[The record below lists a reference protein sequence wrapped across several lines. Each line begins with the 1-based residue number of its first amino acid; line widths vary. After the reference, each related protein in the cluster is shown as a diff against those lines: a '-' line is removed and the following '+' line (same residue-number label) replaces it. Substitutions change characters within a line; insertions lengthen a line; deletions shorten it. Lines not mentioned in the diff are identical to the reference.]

1 LKLFAVSPDL
11 QYFNKLLSLEF
22 FFRRFEDVCLDL
34 DLECLRSL
42 TITASNRGTPSFASS
57 EPSPSM
63 PNLPN
68 LEAFLLEDRVTLRP
82 TTVTNKD
89 SFYKLALIV
98 LQGAGDR
105 LRQVALLRS
114 PDKGDHDA
122 YSPNEFAVLGNLGR
136 RRSLDSLVLP
146 HLDSRIVYKLRAHK
160 LQFGSDSYPS
170 SEAPAGHRHPAG
182 HPAGD
187 LLGIEVGEL
196 IFERHSL
203 RDFQMPPS
211 TRKLVITSDQHQP
224 YVSTALWSGMFA
236 GCESLREVDFT
247 RTRMAS
253 ITLHFLRKTHIEV
266 LSFRVRCQVGQG
278 SGRQA
283 SGQEMVQ
290 YLMIPSLKRLRVLA
304 GCRCCSL
311 THIMDY
317 DYDKEERA
325 ANPRVVLGRSQLQ
338 VLELGL
344 TQHSD
349 QHVAS
354 ESREWVTILNEHR
367 PFGFRRLEVAPSNY
381 QDTLQFLF
389 KDCSCVDACSC

>member
-1 LKLFAVSPDL
+1 
-11 QYFNKLLSLEF
+11 
-22 FFRRFEDVCLDL
+22 
-34 DLECLRSL
+34 
-42 TITASNRGTPSFASS
+42 
-57 EPSPSM
+57 M
-63 PNLPN
+63 PNL
-68 LEAFLLEDRVTLRP
+68 EEFQLEDRVTLRP

-89 SFYKLALIV
+89 SFYKLALIA

-122 YSPNEFAVLGNLGR
+122 YSPNEFAVLGNLS

-146 HLDSRIVYKLRAHK
+146 HLDSRIVYPKLRAHK

-170 SEAPAGHRHPAG
+170 SEAPAGHPAG
-182 HPAGD
+182 EHPAGD
-187 LLGIEVGEL
+187 LIGIEADEL

-211 TRKLVITSDQHQP
+211 TRKLVITSAQHQP

-236 GCESLREVDFT
+236 GCESFREVDFT

-253 ITLHFLRKTHIEV
+253 HTLHFLRKTNIEV
-266 LSFRVRCQVGQG
+266 VSFRVRCQVGQG
-278 SGRQA
+278 S
-283 SGQEMVQ
+283 SQEMVQ
-290 YLMIPSLKRLRVLA
+290 YLMIPSLNRLRVLA

-317 DYDKEERA
+317 DKEKPA
-325 ANPRVVLGRSQLQ
+325 AQNPRAVLGRSQLQ

-344 TQHSD
+344 TQHSH
-349 QHVAS
+349 QRVAS